1 MIFVTVG
8 SDTPFDRLIKTVDRW
23 AFGNGRRDVF
33 AQIGKNAWK
42 PQFVAY
48 SDMLGPRDFTHHVKA
63 ARVVVGHAGMG
74 TILTALQLKTP
85 LLVMPR
91 RGGMGETRNDHQM
104 DTARMLESIDGID
117 VALDEREL
125 VEKLRGIDDEKN
137 FVTISSHAE
146 ESLTAS
152 IRDFIHQNRKSWAI
166 Q

>member
-8 SDTPFDRLIKTVDRW
+8 SDTPFDRLIKTIDRW
-23 AFGNGRRDVF
+23 AFENGRRDVF

-42 PQFVAY
+42 PQFMAY
-48 SDMLGPRDFTHHVKA
+48 SEMLGPRDFRRHVNA

-74 TILTALQLKTP
+74 TILTALQLNTP

-91 RGGMGETRNDHQM
+91 RGAMGETRNDHQM
-104 DTARMLESIDGID
+104 DTARELECIDGVD
-117 VALDEREL
+117 VALDEGEL

-152 IRDFIHQNRKSWAI
+152 IREFIHQNKNS
-166 Q
+166 